1 MKKIK
6 LKYRHAF
13 WEKLPLSAYFLFL
26 LSVFFSFSIF
36 GYAEDLLD
44 KLANPVTVTIILSV
58 YSGCIGAG
66 YAYTF
71 TRNIKA
77 LAFVIIF
84 QLGLMFVP
92 WHHIFTGANSLSRS
106 SKLIFDAIGIY
117 TGVVLSYVFFII
129 FITREGIKQ
138 IRLSTEM
145 DLAAEMH
152 KVLVPAIEFNDER
165 FDIYGKSN
173 PASKIGG
180 DLIDLY
186 KTNDQLTAYIA
197 DVSGHGMNAGL
208 LMGMFK
214 SAIYSKLGGDITLTK
229 LINETNKTLHKLK
242 KPNMF
247 ITGSMIRFYPDSSIE
262 YLTAGHLPVL
272 YFNKE
277 ANKVEHLLI
286 KQIPL
291 TVKEDFDF
299 TSKLIKYTAG
309 DIFVLLTDGII
320 EVMDAKGE
328 QFGLERIEKILIDNC
343 NEIPKRVFEL
353 IMKEINKFGKQKDDQ
368 SAIIIKSK

>member
-1 MKKIK
+1 MKKNK
-6 LKYRHAF
+6 QKYHRAF
-13 WEKLPLSAYFLFL
+13 WKKLPLGAYLLFL

-36 GYAEDLLD
+36 GYAEDLIT
-44 KLANPVTVTIILSV
+44 KLANPVVLTIILSV

-77 LAFVIIF
+77 LAIVIIF
-84 QLGLMFVP
+84 QIGLLFVP
-92 WHHIFTGANSLSRS
+92 WRHIFPVASSQS

-117 TGVVLSYVFFII
+117 AGVTFSYVFFII

-138 IRLSTEM
+138 IQLSTEM

-152 KVLVPAIEFNDER
+152 EVLVPKIEFNDER

-173 PASKIGG
+173 PALKIGG
-180 DLIDLY
+180 DFIDLY
-186 KTNDQLTAYIA
+186 KSTDHLTAYIA

-214 SAIYSKLGGDITLTK
+214 SALYSRIDGGIVLTK

-247 ITGSMIRFYPDSSIE
+247 ITGTMIRFYPDSSME

-272 YFNKE
+272 YFKKE
-277 ANKVEHLLI
+277 LNKVEHLLI

-291 TVKEDFDF
+291 TVKEDFEF
-299 TSKLIKYTAG
+299 TSKLIKYSVG
-309 DIFVLLTDGII
+309 DIFILLTDGII
-320 EVMDAKGE
+320 EVMDEKRNE
-328 QFGLERIEKILIDNC
+328 FGLERIEKILIDNY
-343 NEIPKRVFEL
+343 NESSKRIFDL
-353 IMKEINKFGKQKDDQ
+353 IMESINKFGKQKDDQ
-368 SAIIIKSK
+368 SAIIIKLK